1 MARISALEVQRQAR
15 RLREERANYGAA
27 CSKIAGALDH
37 ASRCVSAN
45 HKGAGIDRDSVTLPE
60 WRGYHQDLDSSRT
73 LYQALEGYLST
84 YASSTT
90 NATRAFDKLADI
102 MENWVNKTVGNE
114 DALATSIMNLTS
126 QVMDIT
132 DGLNQLHR

>member
-1 MARISALEVQRQAR
+1 MAKISATEVLRQAR
-15 RLREERANYGAA
+15 RLREESANYGAA
-27 CSKIAGALDH
+27 CSEITSALDH
-37 ASRCVSAN
+37 ASRCVSEN
-45 HKGAGIDRDSVTLPE
+45 HYGKGIERDSVTHQE
-60 WRGYHQDLDSSRT
+60 WKEYHQDLDSSRT